1 MKPLPTWAYWLHGLI
16 IANLAIQCLYGAY
29 MVFVVF
35 APGSPGPLGLAAL
48 EVDQNLMVNR
58 RLYAQETWIAL
69 GSLSIY
75 LGVTEILPRRLA
87 TRGTVPPP
95 DSP

>member
-1 MKPLPTWAYWLHGLI
+1 MSPLPKWALWLHGLI
-16 IANLAIQCLYGAY
+16 IANLAIQCLYGTY

-35 APGSPGPLGLAAL
+35 APGTPGPLGMQAL
-48 EVDQNLMVNR
+48 DIDHQLMVTR

-75 LGVTEILPRRLA
+75 LGLTEILPRRLA
-87 TRGTVPPP
+87 RQRPEPE
-95 DSP
+95 SQ

>member
-16 IANLAIQCLYGAY
+16 IANLAIQGLYGAY

-35 APGSPGPLGLAAL
+35 SPGSPGPLGLAAL
-48 EVDQNLMVNR
+48 EIDQTLMVNR

-69 GSLSIY
+69 GSLSVY
-75 LGVTEILPRRLA
+75 LGLTEILPRRLGWRSESDP
-87 TRGTVPPP
+87 TEPP
-95 DSP
+95 